1 VQALRAQKAGLL
13 KARWHRNC
21 DFSSCRLGCIEAI
34 RVNVA
39 LYLQE
44 LSRVFFKEE
53 NLRNKRSWWLSTF
66 YSFCIQSAVRKALI
80 ALMRDLPAE
89 LHGERSIYAKQ
100 YLYLPIRLFI
110 ASSGSYD
117 PVKSRDDWY
126 FPDSNDSYDFPTGAD
141 YGEAR
146 LVVQFEEWASH
157 GVSGSADHLR
167 RIFEDTGDDV
177 EAGQPCSEDN
187 DPLKRYPGLWP
198 GVWRNYRKLN
208 LPSTVPQIS
217 S

>member
-13 KARWHRNC
+13 EARLHRNC
-21 DFSSCRLGCIEAI
+21 DSSSCKLGCIEAI

-44 LSRVFFKEE
+44 LSRVFFKKE

-80 ALMRDLPAE
+80 ALARDAPAD
-89 LHGERSIYAKQ
+89 LRGESSIYAKH

-117 PVKSRDDWY
+117 PVNSRDDWHSA
-126 FPDSNDSYDFPTGAD
+126 DTNDGHDIPTEED
-141 YGEAR
+141 YKQAR

-167 RIFEDTGDDV
+167 RIFEDTGDGV
-177 EAGQPCSEDN
+177 EVSQPCPEDN

-198 GVWRNYRKLN
+198 GVWCDTRKKN
-208 LPSTVPQIS
+208 LSGVAPQLS
-217 S
+217 A

>member
-1 VQALRAQKAGLL
+1 MQALRAQKAGLL
-13 KARWHRNC
+13 KAQWHRNC
-21 DFSSCRLGCIEAI
+21 DSSSCKLGCIEAI

-44 LSRVFFKEE
+44 LSRVCFKKE

-80 ALMRDLPAE
+80 ALARDAPAD
-89 LHGERSIYAKQ
+89 LRGESSIYAKQ
-100 YLYLPIRLFI
+100 YLHLPIRLFI
-110 ASSGSYD
+110 ASSGNYD
-117 PVKSRDDWY
+117 PVKSTDDWHSA
-126 FPDSNDSYDFPTGAD
+126 DVNDGNDFPTED
-141 YGEAR
+141 YGRAR

-167 RIFEDTGDDV
+167 RIFEDTGDGV
-177 EAGQPCSEDN
+177 EVGQPCSEDN

-198 GVWRNYRKLN
+198 GVWRDTQR
-208 LPSTVPQIS
+208 
-217 S
+217 